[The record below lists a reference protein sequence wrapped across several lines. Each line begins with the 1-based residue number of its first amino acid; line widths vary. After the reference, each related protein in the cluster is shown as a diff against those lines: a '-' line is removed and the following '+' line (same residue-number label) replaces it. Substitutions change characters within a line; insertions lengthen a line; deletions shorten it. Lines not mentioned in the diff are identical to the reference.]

1 MLTFGIPKQSKMYI
15 VVEKTSKKSAIFKEK
30 RALGEYINASV
41 DTIRRKRG
49 EDCWEWKNFIIYLP
63 SIVKIKSSRGG
74 FRRKKEENW

>member
-1 MLTFGIPKQSKMYI
+1 MYI

-49 EDCWEWKNFIIYLP
+49 EDYWEWKNFIIYLP